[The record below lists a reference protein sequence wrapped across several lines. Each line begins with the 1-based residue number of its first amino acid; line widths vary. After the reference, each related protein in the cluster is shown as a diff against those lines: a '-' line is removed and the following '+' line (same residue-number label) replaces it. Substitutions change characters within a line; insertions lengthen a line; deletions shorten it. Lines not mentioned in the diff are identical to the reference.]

1 MIIQKSDDEI
11 QRIAE
16 SCSIVSEVLKAIKS
30 LVEPGVSTLEID
42 SYAESLVRSR
52 GGRPA
57 FKGYR
62 GFPSTLCISIN
73 EQVVHGI
80 PSSKVKLNKG
90 DIISIDLGVFYKGF
104 YGDAAYTLSVG
115 KISEKTQRILKVCR
129 DALDKGIE
137 KAVPGARLYDVSYA
151 IQSFVE
157 SKGYSV
163 VRDFVGHGI
172 GRSLHED
179 PQIPNY
185 GKKGHGPR
193 LKKGMTLAIEPMVNE
208 GTWEVIVLDDGWTA
222 VTKDRLLSA
231 HFEHTVAVTSHAP
244 LILTEH

>member
-1 MIIQKSDDEI
+1 VIIQKSDDEI

-16 SCSIVSEVLKAIKS
+16 ACEIVSDVLNEIKNF
-30 LVEPGVSTLEID
+30 VKPGISTLEID
-42 SYAESLVRSR
+42 SFAESLVHSR
-52 GGRPA
+52 GAKPA

-62 GFPSTLCISIN
+62 GFPSTLCTSIN
-73 EQVVHGI
+73 EEVVHGI
-80 PSSKVKLNKG
+80 PSSKVKLEEG

-104 YGDAAYTLSVG
+104 YGDAAYTIAIG
-115 KISEKTQRILKVCR
+115 KISEKTQRLLKVCR
-129 DALDKGIE
+129 RALDKGIE
-137 KAVPGARLYDVSYA
+137 KAVVGARLYDISHT
-151 IQSFVE
+151 IQSYVE
-157 SKGYSV
+157 SCGYSV

-208 GTWEVIVLDDGWTA
+208 GKWEVLILDNGWTA
-222 VTKDRLLSA
+222 VTKDRCLSA
-231 HFEHTVAVTSHAP
+231 HYEHTVAVTSHKP
-244 LILTEH
+244 LILTKH